1 MEVFDIDIL
10 LNERITQER
19 AEHVLPHLADEAC
32 GYTEARRL
40 HGDVCRCAAGV
51 LLKNRDAGRRFA
63 CGGKI
68 DQKFTECVKICHEKQ
83 LLNYR
88 IFSSMHFKTNS
99 LNREFDHAGPFPS
112 GVTV

>member
-10 LNERITQER
+10 LNERIAQER

-32 GYTEARRL
+32 GYTEARGL
-40 HGDVCRCAAGV
+40 HGDVCRCAAGI

-68 DQKFTECVKICHEKQ
+68 DQKFTECVKIV
-83 LLNYR
+83 LLRGHRGQGCRQPAHPAGVHLAYR
-88 IFSSMHFKTNS
+88 TF
-99 LNREFDHAGPFPS
+99 HAGTHKS
-112 GVTV
+112 